1 MNKVGWLVIGITV
14 LIVGGEI
21 FLFSKNSLP
30 AGRQGSSLPLPSKPE
45 YYWQVGCIHCENVE
59 KFIDSWDKKDQ
70 LSWNKFDIR
79 TGDNSQKMLA
89 RATSC
94 KINPKNLGT
103 PLLFTPNGKCIEGDT
118 PIIDYLKNLFK

>member
-1 MNKVGWLVIGITV
+1 MNKTAWLIIGATI
-14 LIVGGEI
+14 LIIGGGI
-21 FLFSKNSLP
+21 FLFSKNSGTKVPTDL
-30 AGRQGSSLPLPSKPE
+30 ALPSKPE
-45 YYWQVGCIHCENVE
+45 FYWQVGCVHCENVE

-118 PIIDYLKNLFK
+118 PIIEYLKNLIK